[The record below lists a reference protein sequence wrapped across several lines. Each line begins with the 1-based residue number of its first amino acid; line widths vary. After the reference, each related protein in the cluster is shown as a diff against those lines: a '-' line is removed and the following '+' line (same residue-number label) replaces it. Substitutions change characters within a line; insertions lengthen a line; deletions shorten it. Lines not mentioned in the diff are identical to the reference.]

1 MTTACAPAPPP
12 AVTGV
17 WAEMVASLANMLES
31 ALTGSEAGGEP
42 GSGAGSGAVTGV
54 ETTVSD
60 GSVSDGPVSDGPVSD
75 GPVGVVADDP
85 GRVEGDRGTSSAGGD
100 RLCSPVDADAGPRAH
115 RVDDAAVRP
124 GRAGGP
130 ARLGRRRYR
139 GDRRRSGAVGPV
151 GHASRRGQAPGRPG
165 LSGRGGCGVR
175 AGGLPAGPVQRGPGP
190 PAGTGPPDRH
200 PGHRQRR
207 GL

>member
-60 GSVSDGPVSDGPVSD
+60 GSVQ
-75 GPVGVVADDP
+75 
-85 GRVEGDRGTSSAGGD
+85 R
-100 RLCSPVDADAGPRAH
+100 
-115 RVDDAAVRP
+115 
-124 GRAGGP
+124 
-130 ARLGRRRYR
+130 RLGQRR
-139 GDRRRSGAVGPV
+139 
-151 GHASRRGQAPGRPG
+151 
-165 LSGRGGCGVR
+165 LGRGGCR
-175 AGGLPAGPVQRGPGP
+175 
-190 PAGTGPPDRH
+190 
-200 PGHRQRR
+200 
-207 GL
+207 

>member
-31 ALTGSEAGGEP
+31 ALTGSEAGSE
-42 GSGAGSGAVTGV
+42 AGSGAVTGV

-60 GSVSDGPVSDGPVSD
+60 GPVSDGP
-75 GPVGVVADDP
+75 GEVVADDP
-85 GRVEGDRGTSSAGGD
+85 GRVEGDRATSSAGGD
-100 RLCSPVDADAGPRAH
+100 RLRSPVDADAGPRAH

-130 ARLGRRRYR
+130 ARLGSRRYR

-151 GHASRRGQAPGRPG
+151 GHASRRVQAPGRPG

-207 GL
+207 GLRPRRHQRPPG